1 LFVNDWSFGRIFAVH
16 LTPKDSYY
24 SATVETFISGPG
36 MSLTDMVVNPTD
48 GALYFCVG
56 GNSQSALYRVTYVG
70 SESSAPAKNDET
82 FADQRAIRHSLEAF
96 HGRKDPKAVETAW
109 PYLSSNDRFLRYAA
123 RVAVEHQDVAE
134 WQERALNE
142 TNPVAATQA
151 LLALVRAVGKDP
163 ITSRRKSG
171 DPIPSVEMKAP
182 ILAALERIDM
192 TKFDDSLKSEV
203 LRVYSVVLN
212 RFGKPDEEQRKQII
226 KRFDPMFPAPME
238 GNKYGLNADLCEMLC
253 YLEAPGIQAKTMN
266 LMVEASK
273 RPAPATKFWTNTTY
287 QGPVAPSQTEE
298 ISYAWHL
305 AYVKTGWTEPL
316 HEQHGELWSN
326 RLDTFRGGNY
336 FNGAIR
342 TIRQQAEAN
351 SEVKSP

>member
-1 LFVNDWSFGRIFAVH
+1 MEWDIGLPWYRPSRISMAVSGGDAGFRNGSRVMPPRYPDSVPPILDIGLGSPTGVCFGYGAKFPAKYQEALFVNDWSFGRIFAVH

-70 SESSAPAKNDET
+70 SESTAPTKNDET

-109 PYLSSNDRFLRYAA
+109 PYLSSNDRFIRYAA

-151 LLALVRAVGKDP
+151 LLALVLRRRQGPDHFSAKVRRSDSGSRDEGSDP
-163 ITSRRKSG
+163 CG
-171 DPIPSVEMKAP
+171 A
-182 ILAALERIDM
+182 
-192 TKFDDSLKSEV
+192 
-203 LRVYSVVLN
+203 
-212 RFGKPDEEQRKQII
+212 
-226 KRFDPMFPAPME
+226 
-238 GNKYGLNADLCEMLC
+238 
-253 YLEAPGIQAKTMN
+253 
-266 LMVEASK
+266 
-273 RPAPATKFWTNTTY
+273 WTNR
-287 QGPVAPSQTEE
+287 
-298 ISYAWHL
+298 
-305 AYVKTGWTEPL
+305 
-316 HEQHGELWSN
+316 HEQ
-326 RLDTFRGGNY
+326 
-336 FNGAIR
+336 
-342 TIRQQAEAN
+342 
-351 SEVKSP
+351 V